1 MRTGLKR
8 WLIMSRPVIPLVI
21 VLMAGISCGYLFN
34 IPDPLVQTTLTAALV
49 ITLLALTN
57 KWGNVF
63 YPALLLSLFLLGTLE
78 MNIYLHPHLDQDH
91 IIHFVGS
98 EKINAEGVICENPQ
112 VSPEK
117 TELIIFVSRILMNGQ
132 YIPVSGQVLLNVREP
147 YPFRYGDAVRFQSRL
162 RTPHNF
168 SNPGG
173 FDYERYLRFRGVL
186 VRGFVNDTAGIII
199 LRRAIGNPLRIRLE
213 RFRELIRKTI
223 LDTAPDTEGKI
234 IQAMILGDQKEIPK
248 EVMEK
253 FNQTGTTHIIAI
265 SGFNI
270 SIVALFSLFVVR
282 LLLKSSEY
290 LLLRWNVV
298 MISTLFSILIVILYT
313 FVAGAGISVIR
324 ASVMVVIFMA
334 AILINR
340 ERDLYN
346 TLALAAF
353 SILVV
358 SPYSLFDISFQLSF
372 VAVASLLFL
381 MPRLAIFL
389 PQPLALDSF
398 GPTRKEWFL
407 SHLKKTLRN
416 ISLFFFTSLSATLGT
431 LPLIL
436 FYFNRLSL
444 VTLIANMIVVPI
456 LGIIAIP
463 FCLLIVIAVPISPLL
478 ADIIIQ
484 ISVLLVR
491 ISFSLTER
499 LASLPWSSVFVSTP
513 TLLEIAAFYLL
524 LISAGFWLERLKN
537 RETRAKTR
545 KVSFLYKVIPV
556 LLILFF
562 AVDGT
567 WIFLKGLQKGKLS
580 LTAVD
585 VGQGSAILVRLPGGL
600 RMLVDGGGFFDESFD
615 VGKYVLAPF
624 LWHERISRIDIIVLT
639 HPHPDHLQGLLFI
652 LENFHVGEVWTNGE
666 RSDSSLYH
674 SFLQIIRDRG
684 ILMKAMSDMTPEM
697 NISGVNIRILN
708 PRETSTAHH
717 TTATSLIHEKTE
729 MGETGTLSIPPVLV
743 KKRSSVSDEVNEGSL
758 VMKLS
763 FGRRTFLLP
772 GDITEIS
779 ETRLLDSAF
788 DLKSDVLFVPHHGGS
803 RSSSVPFLEKVRP
816 QMAVISCGFDNVFR
830 FPHPETLKRFELLG
844 TRVYR
849 TDRDGAV
856 TIVTDGNDL
865 HSSVFRPGG
874 S

>member
-1 MRTGLKR
+1 
-8 WLIMSRPVIPLVI
+8 
-21 VLMAGISCGYLFN
+21 MAGISCSYLFK
-34 IPDPLVQTTLTAALV
+34 IPDPLVQITLTAALV
-49 ITLLALTN
+49 FTLLALIK

-63 YPALLLSLFLLGTLE
+63 YPTLLFSLCLLGILE
-78 MNIYLHPHLDQDH
+78 MNSYLHPHLDKDH
-91 IIHFVGS
+91 ISHFMGS
-98 EKINAEGVICENPQ
+98 GKLNAEGVICENPQ
-112 VSPEK
+112 ISSDK
-117 TELIIFVSRILMNGQ
+117 TELIVCVSRILMNGQ
-132 YIPVSGQVLLNVREP
+132 YIPVSGHVLLNVREP
-147 YPFRYGDAVRFQSRL
+147 YPFHYGDAVRFHSRL
-162 RTPHNF
+162 RIPHNF
-168 SNPGG
+168 NNPGG
-173 FDYERYLRFRGVL
+173 FDYERYLRFRGIL
-186 VRGFVNDTAGIII
+186 VRGFVNDAAGIII
-199 LRRAIGNPLRIRLE
+199 LRREIGNPLRIRLE

-223 LDTAPDTEGKI
+223 HDSAPGTEGKI

-253 FNQTGTTHIIAI
+253 FNRTGTTHIIAI

-270 SIVALFSLFVVR
+270 SIVALFTLFVVR

-290 LLLRWNVV
+290 FLLRWNMV

-313 FVAGAGISVIR
+313 FIAGSGISVIR

-353 SILVV
+353 LILVV

-381 MPRLAIFL
+381 MPRLATLL
-389 PQPLALDSF
+389 PKPLTLDSF
-398 GPTRKEWFL
+398 GPTRKEWL
-407 SHLKKTLRN
+407 LNPLKKALHT
-416 ISLFFFTSLSATLGT
+416 ICLFFFVSLSATLGT

-444 VTLIANMIVVPI
+444 VTLVANMIVVPI
-456 LGIIAIP
+456 LGVIAIP
-463 FCLLIVIAVPISPLL
+463 FCLLIVIAVPISPWL

-484 ISVLLVR
+484 ISALLVR
-491 ISFSLTER
+491 ISLYLTER

-524 LISAGFWLERLKN
+524 LISAGFWLEKLRA
-537 RETRAKTR
+537 REIPEKTR
-545 KVSFLYKVIPV
+545 KTMFLFKVIPV
-556 LLILFF
+556 ILILFF

-567 WIFLKGLQKGKLS
+567 WIYLKGLQKGKLS

-585 VGQGSAILVRLPGGL
+585 VGQGSAILVRLPGG
-600 RMLVDGGGFFDESFD
+600 RRIIVDGGGFFDDTFD

-624 LWHERISRIDIIVLT
+624 LWHERISRIDIVVLT

-666 RSDSSLYH
+666 RSDSPLYH

-684 ILMKAMSDMTPEM
+684 IVMKAMSDMTPEM
-697 NISGVNIRILN
+697 NVYGVSVRIFN
-708 PRETSTAHH
+708 PRGTSTAHH
-717 TTATSLIHEKTE
+717 TTASSLTLENTE
-729 MGETGTLSIPPVLV
+729 MSETGTPSIPTLPV
-743 KKRSSVSDEVNEGSL
+743 KKRSGVSDEVNERSL

-772 GDITEIS
+772 GDITENS
-779 ETRLLDSAF
+779 ETRLIYTAVK
-788 DLKSDVLFVPHHGGS
+788 LKSDLLFVPHHGGS
-803 RSSSVPFLEKVRP
+803 HSSTFPFLEKVRP

-830 FPHPETLKRFELLG
+830 FPHPETLKRFEILG

-865 HSSVFRPGG
+865 RISVFRPG
-874 S
+874 SS